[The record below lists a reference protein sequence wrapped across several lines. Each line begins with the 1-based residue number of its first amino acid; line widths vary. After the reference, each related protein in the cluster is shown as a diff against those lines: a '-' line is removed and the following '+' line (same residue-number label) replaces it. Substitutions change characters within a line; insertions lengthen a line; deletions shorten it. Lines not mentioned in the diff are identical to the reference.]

1 MIKDNRWVIAFA
13 FLSIITIL
21 VRTYYPD
28 LLLIR
33 FIFFGLAIF
42 IIVSKMIGANKDYV
56 LSDRL
61 RLNIKSNN
69 IFIFDYYFPVR
80 FSLFHYIFSLKH
92 LLPQK

>member
-42 IIVSKMIGANKDYV
+42 IIVFKIDWSK
-56 LSDRL
+56 
-61 RLNIKSNN
+61 
-69 IFIFDYYFPVR
+69 
-80 FSLFHYIFSLKH
+80 
-92 LLPQK
+92 